1 MPTRVETTPDFE
13 KELDRLGRKYPA
25 VFDVTANLITMLE
38 RDERPGAKV
47 SGVGYDVYKIRLP
60 NPSAR
65 RGKRGGLRVILY
77 LRTRTRVIL
86 ISIYSKTE
94 SPDISNTRIRR
105 LLDSLE

>member
-1 MPTRVETTPDFE
+1 MPTQVETTPDFE

-25 VFDVTANLITMLE
+25 VFDVIAHLITRLE

-47 SGVGYDVYKIRLP
+47 GGVGYGVYKIRLP

-65 RGKRGGLRVILY
+65 RGKRGGFRVILY
-77 LRTRTRVIL
+77 FRTRTRVIL

-94 SPDISNTRIRR
+94 SRDISNARIRR
-105 LLDSLE
+105 LIDSLE